1 MKKSYNM
8 KALVFKQGKLF
19 MNKNYPRPHP
29 EQNEAL
35 IKISVAG
42 ICNTDLEIKK
52 GYMGF
57 QGILGHE
64 FVGRVEKCR
73 DKALEGKRVVGEI
86 NVGCR
91 KCHYCKNHLQNHCR
105 NRTVLGILKKDG
117 VFAEY
122 ITLPVRNLHVLPHS
136 VSDFEAV
143 FVEPLAAAF
152 EITKQ
157 LTIKPYNNVCVLGDG
172 KMGLLVAQVL
182 SMTGCRLVSVGKHEE
197 KLSILKRRGIKT
209 KKLRSISEERKFDV
223 VIDCTGSVKGIEIAS
238 KIVKPQGTI
247 VMKTTTSR
255 ERTIDMNYMVINEVS
270 LIGSRCGPFVP
281 AIRALR
287 SRSVDVRPLVSKVY
301 QLEEGIEALRRAEQ
315 RGVLKILIQVI

>member
-1 MKKSYNM
+1 M
-8 KALVFKQGKLF
+8 KALVFKQGTLF
-19 MNKNYPRPHP
+19 LNKNYPKPHP
-29 EQNEAL
+29 GQNEAL
-35 IKISVAG
+35 VKVLVAG

-57 QGILGHE
+57 NGIPGHE

-73 DKALEGKRVVGEI
+73 DKSLEGKRVVGEI
-86 NVGCR
+86 NINCGRCR
-91 KCHYCKNHLQNHCR
+91 YCKNHLKNHCR

-122 ITLPVRNLHVLPHS
+122 VTLPARNLHVIPRS

-182 SMTGCRLVSVGKHEE
+182 SMTGCRLVTVGKHEE
-197 KLSILKRRGIKT
+197 NLSVLKRWGIKT
-209 KKLRSISEERKFDV
+209 KKLRSLSEEKEFDV
-223 VIDCTGSVKGIEIAS
+223 VIDCTGSVNGIEIACS
-238 KIVKPQGTI
+238 IVKPEGTI
-247 VMKTTTSR
+247 VMKTTTSHGR
-255 ERTIDMNYMVINEVS
+255 KIDMNYIVINEVT
-270 LIGSRCGPFVP
+270 LVGSRCGPFMP

-287 SRSVDVRPLVSKVY
+287 SRSVDVLPLVRKVY
-301 QLEEGIEALRRAEQ
+301 QLEEGIEAFRRAEQ
-315 RGVLKILIQVI
+315 KGVLKILLQVI